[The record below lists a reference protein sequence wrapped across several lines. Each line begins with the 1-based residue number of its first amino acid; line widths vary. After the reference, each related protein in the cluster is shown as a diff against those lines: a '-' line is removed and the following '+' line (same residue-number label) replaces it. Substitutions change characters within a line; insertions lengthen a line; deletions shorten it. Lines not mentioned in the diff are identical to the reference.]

1 MPQLQIP
8 GLRRP
13 GFLKGVAVDTRIN
26 SASFLPG
33 TIAPIRAHMP
43 AIPDE
48 PTEEDIAA
56 KVAMASA
63 VEAKKLSAQFADR
76 TAAAVEL
83 LRSTAD
89 RLAAEART
97 DALEIGFLVARR
109 ILEMEL
115 STSPEPL
122 VNLVRGAV
130 RRLGESRRI
139 VIHLSPEDATTLSQV
154 LQNQGNQAVSPLS
167 AAQIEV
173 VADGALKRGDC
184 LVEGDQVTVDGRID
198 VRLEELHR
206 IVSTGSFED
215 PS

>member
-26 SASFLPG
+26 NASFLPG

-63 VEAKKLSAQFADR
+63 TEAKKLSAQFAER
-76 TAAAVEL
+76 TGAAVAL

-130 RRLGESRRI
+130 RRLGESRHI
-139 VIHLSPEDATTLSQV
+139 IIHLSPEDATTLTQA
-154 LQNQGNQAVSPLS
+154 LQAQGNQAVSPVS
-167 AAQIEV
+167 VAQIDV

-206 IVSTGSFED
+206 ILTTGAFED
-215 PS
+215 PA